1 MTKVQ
6 ERRVVS
12 VPRLPSLVTSYEI
25 NYYFASL
32 IYMNKLR
39 KIAVLAVVLVLGM
52 SLSAQ
57 NTNADKVVAIVGDNI
72 ILNSEIEIQ
81 YYQQLQNN
89 QGLPLDSNAR
99 CRILDNLILDKMFL
113 AQANLDSLTV
123 SQDEI
128 DGELDRRVKYFMSMF
143 GSKEKMEEYYGKSV
157 LEMKEDFT
165 EDIKNQLLSDK
176 MKGKIFTGM
185 KVSPQEVRDFFAKI
199 PKDSVPYFNS
209 ELQLGQVVMFPKVTD
224 EEKEVAR
231 KKLEKIRKDIEGG
244 ADFSLQA
251 ILYSEDPGSAS
262 DGGNLG
268 IIERGEL
275 VPEFEA
281 VAYKLDEHKM
291 SDIVET
297 PFGFH
302 LIMVDEK
309 RGNKLKL
316 RHILIKPKTSYSDL
330 VAVKTK
336 IDSIQHELS
345 VDSMSFREAVAGYSD
360 DEASKLN
367 GGLITNPKTQST
379 YFEKADVDGTLIF
392 TLDRM
397 KVGTFSEVLPYSFT
411 DKTGER
417 KEGYRIIYLKS
428 ESKPHKAS
436 LDTDYSKIQSA
447 AKQKKQLDELNKW
460 ISLNKGHIYIKID
473 DSYKN
478 CGPLKRWQGAG
489 TED

>member
-1 MTKVQ
+1 
-6 ERRVVS
+6 
-12 VPRLPSLVTSYEI
+12 
-25 NYYFASL
+25 
-32 IYMNKLR
+32 MNKLR
-39 KIAVLAVVLVLGM
+39 KILVFAAVMTLGLR
-52 SLSAQ
+52 LSAQ
-57 NTNADKVVAIVGDNI
+57 SNNADKVVAIVGDNI
-72 ILNSEIEIQ
+72 ILNSEIEVQ

-89 QGLPLDSNAR
+89 QNVPLPPDTK

-113 AQANLDSLTV
+113 AQANLDSLTTT
-123 SQDEI
+123 QDEI

-165 EDIKNQLLSDK
+165 EAIKDQLLSDK
-176 MKGKIFTGM
+176 MKNKIFTGM
-185 KVSPQEVRDFFAKI
+185 KVSPQEVRAFFAQI
-199 PKDSVPYFNS
+199 PKDSIPYFNS
-209 ELQLGQVVMFPKVTD
+209 ELQLGQVVMYPKITE
-224 EEKEVAR
+224 EEKETAR
-231 KKLEKIRKDIEGG
+231 KKLEKIRKDIVGG

-302 LIMVDEK
+302 LMMVDEK
-309 RGNKLKL
+309 RGNKLKM
-316 RHILIKPKTSYSDL
+316 RHILIKPKTSYTDL
-330 VAVKTK
+330 VSVKGK
-336 IDSIQHELS
+336 IDSVQHALS
-345 VDSMSFREAVAGYSD
+345 VDSMTFREAVAQYSD
-360 DEASKLN
+360 DENSKLN

-397 KVGTFSEVLPYSFT
+397 KVGAYSEVMPYTFT
-411 DKTGER
+411 DKTGEK

-428 ESKPHKAS
+428 ESKPHKAD
-436 LDTDYSKIQSA
+436 LNTDYTKIQSA
-447 AKQKKQLDELNKW
+447 AKQKKQQEELTRW
-460 ISLNKGHIYIKID
+460 IGLNKGHIYIKID
-473 DSYKN
+473 ASFSN
-478 CGPLKRWQGAG
+478 CVQLQKWKGAG
-489 TED
+489 NSEN

>member
-1 MTKVQ
+1 
-6 ERRVVS
+6 
-12 VPRLPSLVTSYEI
+12 
-25 NYYFASL
+25 
-32 IYMNKLR
+32 MNKLR
-39 KIAVLAVVLVLGM
+39 KIVLVSSVLMLCVG
-52 SLSAQ
+52 LYAQ
-57 NTNADKVVAIVGDNI
+57 SNNADKVISIVGDNI
-72 ILNSEIEIQ
+72 ILNSEIEVQ
-81 YYQQLQNN
+81 YQQQLQNAG
-89 QGLPLDSNAR
+89 GLPVGDDLK
-99 CRILDNLILDKMFL
+99 CRILDNLLLDRMFL
-113 AQANLDSLTV
+113 AQANLDSLTAT
-123 SQDEI
+123 QDEI
-128 DGELDRRVKYFMSMF
+128 DAELDRRVKYFMSLF

-165 EDIKNQLLSDK
+165 DDIKNQLLSDK
-176 MKGKIFTGM
+176 MKAEVFKGL
-185 KVSPQEVRDFFAKI
+185 KVSPQEVKEFFAKI
-199 PKDSVPYFNS
+199 PKDSIPYFNS
-209 ELQLGQVVMFPKVTD
+209 ELQIGQVVMYPKVTD
-224 EEKEVAR
+224 EEKDVAR
-231 KKLEKIRKDIEGG
+231 RKLEGIRKDILGG

-281 VAYKLDEHKM
+281 VAYKLEEHKM
-291 SDIVET
+291 SEIVET

-330 VAVKTK
+330 VAVKNK

-345 VDSMSFREAVAGYSD
+345 VDSMSFREAIAQYSD
-360 DEASKLN
+360 DENSKTN

-411 DKTGER
+411 DKTGEK
-417 KEGYRIIYLKS
+417 KEGYRIVYLKS

-447 AKQKKQLDELNKW
+447 AKQKKQQEELNKW

-473 DSYKN
+473 NSFSN
-478 CGPLKRWQGAG
+478 CEILKKWYGAG
-489 TED
+489 KDD

>member
-1 MTKVQ
+1 
-6 ERRVVS
+6 
-12 VPRLPSLVTSYEI
+12 
-25 NYYFASL
+25 
-32 IYMNKLR
+32 MNKLR
-39 KIAVLAVVLVLGM
+39 KIAVFAAVMVLGL

-57 NTNADKVVAIVGDNI
+57 NNNADRVIAIVGDNI

-81 YYQQLQNN
+81 YYQQLQNA
-89 QGLPLDSNAR
+89 QGVALPDDTR
-99 CRILDNLILDKMFL
+99 CRILDNLLLDKMFL

-123 SQDEI
+123 TQDEI

-165 EDIKNQLLSDK
+165 DDIKNQLLSDK
-176 MKGKIFTGM
+176 MKGKIFTGL
-185 KVSPQEVRDFFAKI
+185 KVSPQEVKEFFAKI
-199 PKDSVPYFNS
+199 NKDSIPYFNS
-209 ELQLGQVVMFPKVTD
+209 ELQIGQVVMYPKVTE
-224 EEKEVAR
+224 EEKEIAR
-231 KKLEKIRKDIEGG
+231 QKIEKIRKDILGG

-291 SDIVET
+291 SEIVET
-297 PFGFH
+297 PFGYH

-316 RHILIKPKTSYSDL
+316 RHILIKPKTSYTDL
-330 VAVKTK
+330 IAVKGK
-336 IDSIQHELS
+336 IDSVQHELS
-345 VDSMSFREAVAGYSD
+345 VDSMSFREAVSGYSD
-360 DEASKLN
+360 DEQSKLN

-397 KVGTFSEVLPYSFT
+397 KVGTYSEVLPYSFT
-411 DKTGER
+411 DKTGE
-417 KEGYRIIYLKS
+417 
-428 ESKPHKAS
+428 
-436 LDTDYSKIQSA
+436 
-447 AKQKKQLDELNKW
+447 KK
-460 ISLNKGHIYIKID
+460 
-473 DSYKN
+473 
-478 CGPLKRWQGAG
+478 
-489 TED
+489 

>member
-1 MTKVQ
+1 
-6 ERRVVS
+6 
-12 VPRLPSLVTSYEI
+12 
-25 NYYFASL
+25 
-32 IYMNKLR
+32 MNKLR
-39 KIAVLAVVLVLGM
+39 KIAVFAAVLILGL

-57 NTNADKVVAIVGDNI
+57 NNNADRVIAIVGDNI

-81 YYQQLQNN
+81 YYQQLQNA
-89 QGLPLDSNAR
+89 QGIALPEDTR
-99 CRILDNLILDKMFL
+99 CRILDNLLLDKMFL

-123 SQDEI
+123 TQDEI

-165 EDIKNQLLSDK
+165 DDIKNQLLSDK
-176 MKGKIFTGM
+176 MKSKIFTGL
-185 KVSPQEVRDFFAKI
+185 KVSPQEVKEFFAKI
-199 PKDSVPYFNS
+199 HKDSIPYFNS
-209 ELQLGQVVMFPKVTD
+209 ELQIGQVVMYPKVTE
-224 EEKEVAR
+224 EEKEIAR
-231 KKLEKIRKDIEGG
+231 QKIEKIRKDILGG

-268 IIERGEL
+268 VIERGEL

-291 SDIVET
+291 SEIVET
-297 PFGFH
+297 PFGYH

-316 RHILIKPKTSYSDL
+316 RHILIKPKTSYTDL
-330 VAVKTK
+330 IAVKNK
-336 IDSIQHELS
+336 IDSVQHELS
-345 VDSMSFREAVAGYSD
+345 VDSMSFREAVSGYSD
-360 DEASKLN
+360 DEQSKLN

-397 KVGTFSEVLPYSFT
+397 KVGTYSEVLPYSFT
-411 DKTGER
+411 DKTGEK
-417 KEGYRIIYLKS
+417 KEGYRIVYLKS

-436 LDTDYSKIQSA
+436 LETDYSKIQSA
-447 AKQKKQLDELNKW
+447 AKQKKQQEELTKW
-460 ISLNKGHIYIKID
+460 IGLNKGHVFIKID
-473 DSYKN
+473 DSFKN
-478 CGPLKRWQGAG
+478 CVVLKKWFGAG
-489 TED
+489 QDE

>member
-1 MTKVQ
+1 MK
-6 ERRVVS
+6 
-12 VPRLPSLVTSYEI
+12 
-25 NYYFASL
+25 
-32 IYMNKLR
+32 KLR
-39 KIAVLAVVLVLGM
+39 RIVVFAAVLILSLN
-52 SLSAQ
+52 LSAQ
-57 NTNADKVVAIVGDNI
+57 TSNNADRVIAIVGDNI
-72 ILNSEIEIQ
+72 ILQSEVEIQ
-81 YYQQLQNN
+81 YYQLLQNAG
-89 QGLPLDSNAR
+89 GLPLDTDTR
-99 CRILDNLILDKMFL
+99 CRILDNLVLDKMFL

-143 GSKEKMEEYYGKSV
+143 GSREKMEEYYGKSV
-157 LEMKEDFT
+157 IEMKEDFT

-176 MKGKIFTGM
+176 MKGKIFSGL
-185 KVSPQEVRDFFAKI
+185 KVSPQEVKDFFAKI
-199 PKDSVPYFNS
+199 PKDSIPYFNS
-209 ELQLGQVVMFPKVTD
+209 ELQLGQVVMFPKVTE
-224 EEKEVAR
+224 EEKETAR
-231 KKLEKIRKDIEGG
+231 KKLEKIKKDIQGG

-316 RHILIKPKTSYSDL
+316 RHILIKAKTSYTDL
-330 VAVKTK
+330 VNVKNK
-336 IDSIQHELS
+336 IDSVQHELS
-345 VDSMSFREAVAGYSD
+345 VDSMTFREAVVQYTD
-360 DEASKLN
+360 DEASKVN
-367 GGLITNPKTQST
+367 GGLITNPKTQSP

-397 KVGTFSEVLPYSFT
+397 KVGTYSEVLPYSFT
-411 DKTGER
+411 DKTGE
-417 KEGYRIIYLKS
+417 KKDGYRIIYLKS

-436 LDTDYSKIQSA
+436 LETDYTKIQSA
-447 AKQKKQLDELNKW
+447 AKQKKQQDEMQKWIGLNK
-460 ISLNKGHIYIKID
+460 SHVYIKID
-473 DSYKN
+473 DAFKN
-478 CGPLKRWQGAG
+478 CNLMKKWLGA
-489 TED
+489 DKN

>member
-1 MTKVQ
+1 
-6 ERRVVS
+6 
-12 VPRLPSLVTSYEI
+12 
-25 NYYFASL
+25 
-32 IYMNKLR
+32 MNKLR
-39 KIAVLAVVLVLGM
+39 KILVFAAVMALGLR
-52 SLSAQ
+52 LSAQ
-57 NTNADKVVAIVGDNI
+57 SNNADKVVAIVGDNI
-72 ILNSEIEIQ
+72 ILNSEIEVQ

-89 QGLPLDSNAR
+89 QNVALPPDAR
-99 CRILDNLILDKMFL
+99 CRILDNLVLDKMFL
-113 AQANLDSLTV
+113 AQANLDSLTA

-176 MKGKIFTGM
+176 MKNKIFTGM
-185 KVSPQEVRDFFAKI
+185 KVSPQEVKAFFAQI
-199 PKDSVPYFNS
+199 PKDSIPYFNS
-209 ELQLGQVVMFPKVTD
+209 ELQLGQVVMYPKITD
-224 EEKEVAR
+224 EEKETAR
-231 KKLEKIRKDIEGG
+231 KKLEKIRKDIVGG

-330 VAVKTK
+330 VSVKSR
-336 IDSIQHELS
+336 IDSVQHALS
-345 VDSMSFREAVAGYSD
+345 VDSMTFREAVAQYSD
-360 DEASKLN
+360 DENSKMN

-397 KVGTFSEVLPYSFT
+397 KVGTYSEVMPYTFT
-411 DKTGER
+411 DKTGEK

-428 ESKPHKAS
+428 ETKAHIAN
-436 LDTDYSKIQSA
+436 LNTDYTKIQSA
-447 AKQKKQLDELNKW
+447 TKQKKQQEELTRW
-460 ISLNKGHIYIKID
+460 IGLNKGHIYIKID
-473 DSYKN
+473 PSFSSCVQLQKW
-478 CGPLKRWQGAG
+478 KGAG
-489 TED
+489 NSE

>member
-1 MTKVQ
+1 
-6 ERRVVS
+6 
-12 VPRLPSLVTSYEI
+12 
-25 NYYFASL
+25 
-32 IYMNKLR
+32 MNKLR
-39 KIAVLAVVLVLGM
+39 KIAVFAAVLVLGL

-57 NTNADKVVAIVGDNI
+57 NNNADRVIAIVGDNI

-81 YYQQLQNN
+81 YYQQLQNA
-89 QGLPLDSNAR
+89 QGIALPPDTR
-99 CRILDNLILDKMFL
+99 CRLLDNLLLDKMFL

-123 SQDEI
+123 TQDEI

-165 EDIKNQLLSDK
+165 DDIKNQLLSDK
-176 MKGKIFTGM
+176 MKGKIFTGL
-185 KVSPQEVRDFFAKI
+185 KVSPQEVKEFFAKI
-199 PKDSVPYFNS
+199 HKDSIPYFNS
-209 ELQLGQVVMFPKVTD
+209 ELQIGQVVMYPKVTD
-224 EEKEVAR
+224 EEKETAR
-231 KKLEKIRKDIEGG
+231 QKIDKIRKDILGG

-291 SDIVET
+291 SEIVET
-297 PFGFH
+297 PFGYH

-316 RHILIKPKTSYSDL
+316 RHILIKPKTSYTDL
-330 VAVKTK
+330 IAVKNK
-336 IDSIQHELS
+336 IDSVQHALS

-360 DEASKLN
+360 DEQSKLN

-379 YFEKADVDGTLIF
+379 YFEKADVDGTDLH
-392 TLDRM
+392 TR
-397 KVGTFSEVLPYSFT
+397 
-411 DKTGER
+411 
-417 KEGYRIIYLKS
+417 
-428 ESKPHKAS
+428 
-436 LDTDYSKIQSA
+436 
-447 AKQKKQLDELNKW
+447 
-460 ISLNKGHIYIKID
+460 
-473 DSYKN
+473 
-478 CGPLKRWQGAG
+478 
-489 TED
+489 

>member
-1 MTKVQ
+1 M
-6 ERRVVS
+6 
-12 VPRLPSLVTSYEI
+12 LYSYIGLRNQI
-25 NYYFASL
+25 NCYFAIS
-32 IYMNKLR
+32 IHMNKNKIRGIAVFAL
-39 KIAVLAVVLVLGM
+39 IAVLSIRLA
-52 SLSAQ
+52 AQ
-57 NTNADKVVAIVGDNI
+57 NNNVDHVVAIVGDNI
-72 ILNSEIEIQ
+72 VLHSEVEIQ
-81 YYQQLQNN
+81 YYQAIQNA
-89 QGLPLDSNAR
+89 GGAPVDSNLR
-99 CRILDNLILDKMFL
+99 CRILDNLLLDKMFL
-113 AQANLDSLTV
+113 AQANLDSMVV

-157 LEMKEDFT
+157 AEMKEDFT
-165 EDIKNQLLSDK
+165 DDIKNQLLSDK
-176 MKGKIFTGM
+176 MKAEIFKGM
-185 KVSPQEVRDFFAKI
+185 KVSPQEVREFFAKI
-199 PKDSVPYFNS
+199 PKDSIPYFNS
-209 ELQLGQVVMFPKVTD
+209 ELQIGEVVMFPKLTD
-224 EEKEVAR
+224 EEKDVAR
-231 KKLEKIRKDIEGG
+231 KKLEKIKKDIEGG

-281 VAYKLDEHKM
+281 VAFKLDEHKM

-302 LIMVDEK
+302 LIIVDEK

-330 VAVKTK
+330 VDIKTR
-336 IDSIQHELS
+336 IDSIQHALS
-345 VDSMSFREAVAGYSD
+345 VDSMSFREAVAQYTD
-360 DEASKLN
+360 DEASKNN
-367 GGLITNPKTQST
+367 GGLMTNPKTQST
-379 YFEKADVDGTLIF
+379 YWEKADVDGTLIF

-397 KVGTFSEVLPYSFT
+397 KVGNFSEVLPYSFT

-436 LDTDYSKIQSA
+436 LETDYSKIQSA
-447 AKQKKQLDELNKW
+447 AKQKKQQEELAKWIGLNK
-460 ISLNKGHIYIKID
+460 SHVFIKID
-473 DSYKN
+473 DSFTHCDEMKKWLN
-478 CGPLKRWQGAG
+478 ADKQN
-489 TED
+489 

>member
-1 MTKVQ
+1 MKKI
-6 ERRVVS
+6 RRTVV
-12 VPRLPSLVTSYEI
+12 
-25 NYYFASL
+25 F
-32 IYMNKLR
+32 
-39 KIAVLAVVLVLGM
+39 AVLLVL
-52 SLSAQ
+52 SLNLSAQ
-57 NTNADKVVAIVGDNI
+57 SSNADRVVAIVGDNI
-72 ILNSEIEIQ
+72 ILQSEIEIQ
-81 YYQQLQNN
+81 YYQLLQNA
-89 QGLPLDSNAR
+89 QGLALDSDTR
-99 CRILDNLILDKMFL
+99 CRILDNLVLDKMFL
-113 AQANLDSLTV
+113 AQANLDSLTAT
-123 SQDEI
+123 QDEI

-143 GSKEKMEEYYGKSV
+143 GSREKMEEYYGKSV
-157 LEMKEDFT
+157 IEMKEDFT

-176 MKGKIFTGM
+176 MKGKIYAGM
-185 KVSPQEVRDFFAKI
+185 KVSPQEVKEFFAKI
-199 PKDSVPYFNS
+199 PKDSIPYFNS
-209 ELQLGQVVMFPKVTD
+209 ELQLGQIVMYPKVTD
-224 EEKEVAR
+224 EEKETAR
-231 KKLEKIRKDIEGG
+231 KKLDKIRKDIQGG

-316 RHILIKPKTSYSDL
+316 RHILIKPKTSYADL
-330 VAVKTK
+330 VNVKNK
-336 IDSIQHELS
+336 IDSVQHQLS
-345 VDSMSFREAVAGYSD
+345 VDSMSFREAVVQYTD
-360 DEASKLN
+360 DEASKTN
-367 GGLITNPKTQST
+367 GGLITNPKTQSP

-397 KVGTFSEVLPYSFT
+397 KVGTYSEVLPYSFT
-411 DKTGER
+411 DKTGEK

-436 LDTDYSKIQSA
+436 LETDYSKIQSA
-447 AKQKKQLDELNKW
+447 AKQKKQQEELVKWIALNK
-460 ISLNKGHIYIKID
+460 SHVYIKID
-473 DSYKN
+473 DAFKN
-478 CGPLKRWQGAG
+478 CTLMKKWLGA
-489 TED
+489 DKN

>member
-1 MTKVQ
+1 
-6 ERRVVS
+6 
-12 VPRLPSLVTSYEI
+12 
-25 NYYFASL
+25 
-32 IYMNKLR
+32 MNKLR
-39 KIAVLAVVLVLGM
+39 QIVVFAAVLILSLR
-52 SLSAQ
+52 LSAQ
-57 NTNADKVVAIVGDNI
+57 SSNADKVIAIVGDNI
-72 ILNSEIEIQ
+72 ILHSEVEIQ
-81 YYQQLQNN
+81 YYQQLQNA
-89 QGLPLDSNAR
+89 QGLPLDADIR
-99 CRILDNLILDKMFL
+99 CRILDNLLLDKMFL
-113 AQANLDSLTV
+113 AQANLDSLVV
-123 SQDEI
+123 SQEEI
-128 DGELDRRVKYFMSMF
+128 EGELDRRVKYFMSMF

-165 EDIKNQLLSDK
+165 DDIKNQLLSDK
-176 MKGKIFTGM
+176 MKGKIFAGL
-185 KVSPQEVRDFFAKI
+185 KVSPQEVKEFFAKI
-199 PKDSVPYFNS
+199 PKDSIPYFNS
-209 ELQLGQVVMFPKVTD
+209 ELQIGQVVMFPKLTD

-231 KKLEKIRKDIEGG
+231 KKLEKIKKDIEGG

-302 LIMVDEK
+302 LIMLDEK

-316 RHILIKPKTSYSDL
+316 RHILIKPKTSYADL
-330 VAVKTK
+330 VAVKGK
-336 IDSIQHELS
+336 IDSIQHQLS
-345 VDSMSFREAVAGYSD
+345 VDSMTFREAVVQYSD
-360 DEASKLN
+360 DEVSKTN
-367 GGLITNPKTQST
+367 GGLINNPKTQSP

-397 KVGTFSEVLPYSFT
+397 KVGNYSEVLPYTFT
-411 DKTGER
+411 DKTGEK

-428 ESKPHKAS
+428 ETKPHIAS

-447 AKQKKQLDELNKW
+447 AKQKKQQDELTKW
-460 ISLNKGHIYIKID
+460 IALNKGHVFMKVD
-473 DSYKN
+473 DAFKN
-478 CGPLKRWQGAG
+478 CEILKKWFTA
-489 TED
+489 EK

>member
-1 MTKVQ
+1 
-6 ERRVVS
+6 
-12 VPRLPSLVTSYEI
+12 
-25 NYYFASL
+25 
-32 IYMNKLR
+32 MNKLR
-39 KIAVLAVVLVLGM
+39 KIVLVSSVLMLCVG
-52 SLSAQ
+52 LYAQ
-57 NTNADKVVAIVGDNI
+57 SNADKVISIVGDNI
-72 ILNSEIEIQ
+72 ILNSEIEVQ
-81 YYQQLQNN
+81 YQQQLQNAG
-89 QGLPLDSNAR
+89 GLPVGDDLK
-99 CRILDNLILDKMFL
+99 CRILDNLLLDRMFL
-113 AQANLDSLTV
+113 AQANLDSLTAT
-123 SQDEI
+123 QDEI
-128 DGELDRRVKYFMSMF
+128 DAELDRRVKYFMSLF

-165 EDIKNQLLSDK
+165 DDIKNQLLSDK
-176 MKGKIFTGM
+176 MKAEVFKGL
-185 KVSPQEVRDFFAKI
+185 KVSPQEVKEFFAKI
-199 PKDSVPYFNS
+199 PKDSIPYFNS
-209 ELQLGQVVMFPKVTD
+209 ELQIGQVVMYPKVTD
-224 EEKEVAR
+224 EEKDVAR
-231 KKLEKIRKDIEGG
+231 RKLEGIRKDILGG

-281 VAYKLDEHKM
+281 VAYKLEEHKM
-291 SDIVET
+291 SEIVET

-330 VAVKTK
+330 VAVKNK

-345 VDSMSFREAVAGYSD
+345 VDSMSFREAIAQYSD
-360 DEASKLN
+360 DENSKTN

-411 DKTGER
+411 DKTGEK
-417 KEGYRIIYLKS
+417 KEGYRIVYLKS

-447 AKQKKQLDELNKW
+447 AKQKKQQEELNKW

-473 DSYKN
+473 NSFSN
-478 CGPLKRWQGAG
+478 CEILKKWYGAG
-489 TED
+489 KDD